1 MLGNIAA
8 SLLRINIMEFIFTN
22 IILPLILNLVANL
35 IYDSIKEKCVIK
47 MQYYW
52 EAVITRLPSFQSV

>member
-1 MLGNIAA
+1 M
-8 SLLRINIMEFIFTN
+8 MDFILMN
-22 IILPLILNLVANL
+22 LILPLILNLVTNL

-52 EAVITRLPSFQSV
+52 EAVITRLPSF